1 MTFEQS
7 INVLL
12 FLLLSIVCQKYV
24 MSLIE
29 HVYNDVQFN
38 DPPEADLL
46 TGLKRVDVVT
56 TACHFGHDDCVEKC
70 RRNFAAWM
78 LESNPEFNNPYVV
91 LRAQFILLPTG

>member
-1 MTFEQS
+1 
-7 INVLL
+7 
-12 FLLLSIVCQKYV
+12 

-91 LRAQFILLPTG
+91 LRPQFILLPTG